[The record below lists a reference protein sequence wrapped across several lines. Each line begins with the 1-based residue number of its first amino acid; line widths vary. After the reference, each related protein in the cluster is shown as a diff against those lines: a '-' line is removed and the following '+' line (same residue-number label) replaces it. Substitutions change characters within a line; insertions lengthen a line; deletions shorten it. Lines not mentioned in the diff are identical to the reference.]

1 MRKGYGMDCTCIAL
15 AWRNFRSNA
24 METENGWFLIVLMSV
39 VLLPPTK
46 KKIFKS
52 IGLML
57 HYFLSKKYQDSVCFR
72 RFLLLDSWFF
82 PCWKKI
88 PIFPTERWQE
98 INNWGITINIHTKR
112 HFLCLYDSSYQ
123 VYYLIS
129 SWPAIYNSID
139 LHIFFFDF
147 TIRSDLIRNICFE
160 IKLYY

>member
-1 MRKGYGMDCTCIAL
+1 MFLVATMLKHVVYLKVIMRKGYGMDCTCIAL

-82 PCWKKI
+82 PCWKKYPSFPVKDDKRLTI
-88 PIFPTERWQE
+88 EVLQLIYTPRDIFCAFM
-98 INNWGITINIHTKR
+98 I
-112 HFLCLYDSSYQ
+112 
-123 VYYLIS
+123 
-129 SWPAIYNSID
+129 
-139 LHIFFFDF
+139 LHIKY
-147 TIRSDLIRNICFE
+147 II
-160 IKLYY
+160 